1 MDITPIDKF
10 EITKTLRNEGYD
22 KVKVDYKELKK
33 LHKRFA
39 SEVSERFFVLHILGL
54 CVSSYYNCVNKNT
67 KIKII
72 NKIQF
77 SEESRLKIIEELKV
91 KEGLLIDYSSF
102 QKLHQMYGSA
112 MSEKDFGIKIL
123 GLTLGKYY
131 YCKKHNSAIRIKN
144 GITQEKSYEIKE
156 RFFKKSKYYDKSYI
170 EDICLGYELSIK
182 EFMAYIACNGFF
194 ENNNHCIENL
204 EKNKKMWLGK
214 AKLTNR
220 FIEKNKK
227 IIEDT
232 IKKAVAFSADRYK
245 DMYEYNKNAED
256 YAQDIFI
263 YTLKNLGFYER
274 NYGDNMELFLRILFF
289 TARKMSKFFI
299 IHDFNLTCRNFSPVR
314 YYKKEGKEFEVDFV
328 DKNTNVENE
337 VCNRI
342 KHEEY
347 KKHSEDIIGQCIMML
362 SSSLED
368 GLDRETAIKQVAKKM
383 NLVPEEM
390 ITGMQRYI
398 LKKYQKS
405 LN

>member
-1 MDITPIDKF
+1 
-10 EITKTLRNEGYD
+10 
-22 KVKVDYKELKK
+22 
-33 LHKRFA
+33 
-39 SEVSERFFVLHILGL
+39 
-54 CVSSYYNCVNKNT
+54 
-67 KIKII
+67 
-72 NKIQF
+72 
-77 SEESRLKIIEELKV
+77 
-91 KEGLLIDYSSF
+91 
-102 QKLHQMYGSA
+102 
-112 MSEKDFGIKIL
+112 MSEKYFGIKIL
-123 GLTLGKYY
+123 GLTLSKYY
-131 YCKKHNSAIRIKN
+131 YCKKHGSTIRIKN

-170 EDICLGYELSIK
+170 EDICLGYEISIK

-204 EKNKKMWLGK
+204 EKNKKIWLGK

-245 DMYEYNKNAED
+245 CMYEYNKNAED

-274 NYGDNMELFLRILFF
+274 NFGDDMELFLRILFF

-299 IHDFNLTCRNFSPVR
+299 IHDFNLTCRNFSTVL
-314 YYKKEGKEFEVDFV
+314 YYKNKDKEFEVDFV

-337 VCNRI
+337 VCNII

-347 KKHSEDIIGQCIMML
+347 RKHGEDTIEQCIMML
-362 SSSLED
+362 SFLLER
-368 GLDRETAIKQVAKKM
+368 GLDRETAIKKVAKKM
-383 NLVPEEM
+383 SLDPEEM
-390 ITGMQRYI
+390 ITHMQRH
-398 LKKYQKS
+398 LRPS
-405 LN
+405 LS